1 MKKDSL
7 TGTEVID
14 YDFLGKKLYPPR
26 KLKETDA
33 TKAVAMLFKE
43 LDSFY
48 YPSKKKEKHKDF
60 FAFVGRRGGR
70 GRGEQKQPCMVKM
83 FYTDSK
89 KAHKEFLRNYMPQK
103 NRKEVEDK
111 PELFNEEYDEV
122 PEEVIL
128 DYEENMDKR
137 GFKFIISP
145 ESQKVPMKELVRQF
159 VKNLENATGFKFT
172 WLAVVH
178 TNTEHIHSH
187 LLINGIDKK
196 TGKKIERFPPEIIKS
211 VSREMASNIC
221 TALVGERSSEQI
233 ENSEKLTGLG
243 TQATRHTFIPELLK
257 NGYIKIENKNIIITS
272 IGKIVINAVR
282 NSSIKRLSN
291 IEETTNW
298 EKQLEEN
305 PKEFEKSINDFVL
318 SSVKENFRIDVF
330 SDLNE
335 EKILCPNCKNLI
347 KSGITKNGFKNW
359 FCSGYKQGCNFKI
372 WENFN
377 GIKLTKKDVSL
388 LCKKQKTPLKSFIS
402 KNGKAYKARLYLDSN
417 NEIKFDFKST
427 KKN

>member
-33 TKAVAMLFKE
+33 SKAVAMLFKE
-43 LDSFY
+43 LDSLY

-60 FAFVGRRGGR
+60 FAFGGR
-70 GRGEQKQPCMVKM
+70 NGSRGHGEQKQPCMVKM

-89 KAHKEFLRNYMPQK
+89 KAHKEFLRNYMPQE

-111 PELFNEEYDEV
+111 PKLFNEEYDEV
-122 PEEVIL
+122 PEEIIL

-221 TALVGERSSEQI
+221 TALVGERSAEQI
-233 ENSEKLTGLG
+233 EMSRQKLPYAKRWTKIDERISLGGNFYNFDTTRIVGNGEFESSVQTEDDIEIQRLNSLVEMGLAIHYKKTPRIYYLEKGWKEKLRAIGRYNTFLEARSKLRFTPYHNLELYSGETGEIEG
-243 TQATRHTFIPELLK
+243 IISKVYNMNDEDIWNNAVV
-257 NGYIKIENKNIIITS
+257 IENKKLNKAWYVPTRIKVKPEDVGKFIS
-272 IGKIVINAVR
+272 VRAEKNQRGKIR
-282 NSSIKRLSN
+282 PL
-291 IEETTNW
+291 
-298 EKQLEEN
+298 
-305 PKEFEKSINDFVL
+305 
-318 SSVKENFRIDVF
+318 
-330 SDLNE
+330 
-335 EKILCPNCKNLI
+335 
-347 KSGITKNGFKNW
+347 
-359 FCSGYKQGCNFKI
+359 
-372 WENFN
+372 
-377 GIKLTKKDVSL
+377 LTIY
-388 LCKKQKTPLKSFIS
+388 P
-402 KNGKAYKARLYLDSN
+402 
-417 NEIKFDFKST
+417 
-427 KKN
+427 

>member
-14 YDFLGKKLYPPR
+14 YDFLGKKLYPPQ

-33 TKAVAMLFKE
+33 SKAVAMLFKA

-111 PELFNEEYDEV
+111 PKLFNEEYDEV

-233 ENSEKLTGLG
+233 EMSRQKLPYAKRWTKIDERISLGGKFYNFDTTRIVGNGEFESSVQTEDDIEIQRLNSLVEMGLAIHYKKTPRIYYLEKGWKEKLRAIGRYNTFLEARSKLRFTLYHNLELYSGETGEIEG
-243 TQATRHTFIPELLK
+243 IISKVYNMNDEDIWNNAVV
-257 NGYIKIENKNIIITS
+257 IENKNLNKAWYVPTRIKVKQEDVGKFIS
-272 IGKIVINAVR
+272 VRAEKNQRGKIR
-282 NSSIKRLSN
+282 PL
-291 IEETTNW
+291 
-298 EKQLEEN
+298 
-305 PKEFEKSINDFVL
+305 
-318 SSVKENFRIDVF
+318 
-330 SDLNE
+330 
-335 EKILCPNCKNLI
+335 
-347 KSGITKNGFKNW
+347 
-359 FCSGYKQGCNFKI
+359 
-372 WENFN
+372 
-377 GIKLTKKDVSL
+377 LTIY
-388 LCKKQKTPLKSFIS
+388 P
-402 KNGKAYKARLYLDSN
+402 
-417 NEIKFDFKST
+417 
-427 KKN
+427 

>member
-233 ENSEKLTGLG
+233 EMSRQKLPYAKRWTKIDDQIASGGGYYSFDVPKIVGNGEFEASVQTDDDVEIQRLNSLAEMGLAVHYRKSPRVYYLEKDWKEKLRAIGRYNTFLDARSRLRFTPLHNLELYTGETG
-243 TQATRHTFIPELLK
+243 A
-257 NGYIKIENKNIIITS
+257 IEGVVSKVYNMNDED
-272 IGKIVINAVR
+272 VWNNAVVVENR
-282 NSSIKRLSN
+282 KLNKAWYVPTRIKLKDEDVGKF
-291 IEETTNW
+291 I
-298 EKQLEEN
+298 
-305 PKEFEKSINDFVL
+305 
-318 SSVKENFRIDVF
+318 SVKAERNQKGKMRP
-330 SDLNE
+330 LLT
-335 EKILCPNCKNLI
+335 IL
-347 KSGITKNGFKNW
+347 S
-359 FCSGYKQGCNFKI
+359 
-372 WENFN
+372 
-377 GIKLTKKDVSL
+377 
-388 LCKKQKTPLKSFIS
+388 
-402 KNGKAYKARLYLDSN
+402 
-417 NEIKFDFKST
+417 
-427 KKN
+427 